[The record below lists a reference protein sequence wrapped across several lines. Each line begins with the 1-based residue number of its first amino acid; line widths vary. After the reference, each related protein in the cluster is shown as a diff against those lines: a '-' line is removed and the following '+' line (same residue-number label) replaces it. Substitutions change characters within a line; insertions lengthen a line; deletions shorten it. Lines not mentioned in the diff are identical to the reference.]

1 MLDTGMALA
10 VPVSAYGHLGLVVV
24 EGMRKQEDAMH
35 IAGTGCV
42 LMDYLYTDV
51 DFSAVAFRA
60 LHSRRPGDG
69 GLHPGGLV
77 FAEDLERF
85 AGRSMTR
92 ILPELVGDRPADGQN
107 LGGPAVVA
115 MVHAAQLLQ
124 DSGIPAR
131 FYGARGDDATGKAM
145 MSILDRTPLCTAG
158 LGVKPGVTPATVVLS
173 DPRHHDGKGE
183 RTFINS
189 IGAAGHFEADDLDAD
204 FFAATLQLYGGTA
217 LIPGLHDALL
227 PVLARAQANGAFTVV
242 ATVFD
247 FRNQQRHP
255 DRPWPLGDS
264 VETYRHVD
272 LLIVDHEE
280 ALKLS
285 GCDNAAAAARRFADW
300 GTGAVIVTRGAQSML
315 AWSSGARIAPLP
327 LCELPVCAAA
337 DEDLAAHPE
346 RRGDTTGCGDN
357 FVGGTIAALA
367 ARLQRGAI
375 CDLPTA
381 CAWGAASG
389 GLACFHL
396 GGTYIESRP
405 GEKRDQVAAYVQ
417 AYAKQVG
424 SAIAIATDDL

>member
-1 MLDTGMALA
+1 
-10 VPVSAYGHLGLVVV
+10 
-24 EGMRKQEDAMH
+24 MH

-42 LMDYLYTDV
+42 LMDYLYNNV
-51 DFSAVAFRA
+51 DFSAPAFRA
-60 LHSRRPGDG
+60 LHSCQPGDG

-124 DSGIPAR
+124 GIGVPAR
-131 FYGARGDDATGKAM
+131 FYGARADDDAGRAM
-145 MSILDRTPLCTAG
+145 AAILDRTPLDTTG
-158 LGVKPGVTPATVVLS
+158 LRVKPGVTPTTVVLS
-173 DPRHHDGKGE
+173 DPHHHDGKGE
-183 RTFINS
+183 RTFINT
-189 IGAAGHFEADDLDAD
+189 IGAAGLFAAGDLDDGFLGAD
-204 FFAATLQLYGGTA
+204 LQLYGGTA
-217 LIPGLHDALL
+217 LVPELHDTLL
-227 PVLARAQANGAFTVV
+227 PVLGQAQAAGAFTVV

-255 DRPWPLGDS
+255 DRPWPLGES

-280 ALKLS
+280 ALRLS
-285 GCDNAAAAARRFADW
+285 GCADAAAAARRFADW
-300 GTGAVIVTRGAQSML
+300 GTGAVIVTRGAKSML

-367 ARLQRGAI
+367 ARLQRGGV

-396 GGTYIESRP
+396 GGTYIESQP
-405 GEKRDQVAAYVQ
+405 GEKLDQVAAYVR
-417 AYAKQVG
+417 AYAHQVG
-424 SAIAIATDDL
+424 PAVAVATNDLQP